1 MEYINSSPELRT
13 EVKWGTV
20 SDYFDHL
27 KKKPRKLP
35 SLSGD
40 FFTYADRFDHY
51 WSGYFTTRPFYK
63 NLDRVLESSLR
74 RAEILFSFHRA
85 EEGVS
90 ELIAA
95 RHTLSL
101 FQHHDGITGTSKPW
115 VVDDYG
121 SR

>member
-40 FFTYADRFDHY
+40 FFTYADRMDQY

-85 EEGVS
+85 KEGVS